1 MNPQVM
7 QMDPRVLQMQQNL
20 PQNPGVI
27 PAQGAPGV
35 DAGQDGAPG
44 APQGPKQRKGRPS
57 KNAVNKLAVRIFVS
71 IWVRK
76 GQTLMS
82 FMCVYIS
89 RLKWIISR

>member
-35 DAGQDGAPG
+35 VAGQDGGDAG

-57 KNAVNKLAVRIFVS
+57 KNAVNKLAVRI
-71 IWVRK
+71 
-76 GQTLMS
+76 
-82 FMCVYIS
+82 
-89 RLKWIISR
+89 